1 MQTTNLM
8 WALVKEKAEP
18 GIWMKRVPVPEVGY
32 NDVKIK
38 IRKTAICGTDVHIYQ
53 WNKWAQNTIPI
64 GLTIGHEYVGEIVEV
79 GKGVEGFHVGDIVS
93 GEGHI
98 TCGKC
103 RNCLEGH
110 KENCKDAKGV
120 GVNRNGAF
128 AEYLVIPSSNVWPTN
143 PSIDEELYA
152 IFDPFG
158 NATHTALSY
167 DVLGEDVLI
176 AGAGP
181 IGCMAA
187 AIVRFSGARHV
198 VVTDF
203 NEYRLDLAKTMGAT
217 RTVNLGKE
225 KLEDVMKEIGM
236 SEGFDVGLEMSGAP
250 AALNQMIHNMKN
262 GGNIALLGLLPD
274 ETTVDLESVI
284 FKGLNLKG
292 IYGRK
297 VWDTWYK
304 MSVMLQS
311 GLQLAP
317 IITHRFDIKDFQK
330 GFDAMLSGQ
339 SGKVILDW
347 SKIGEL
353 GE

>member
-1 MQTTNLM
+1 MQTTNMM

-198 VVTDF
+198 VVTDY

-217 RTVNLGKE
+217 RAVNLGKE